1 MSLPSYRS
9 RQSDDDFQRHNANRH
24 HREGSGQDRL
34 GQRAAQK
41 DAKYTAIAEQWRYD
55 RPYYLLESWANVGAL
70 QGQWVNVEKLEQ
82 AGTTSA
88 GEKLWRSK

>member
-1 MSLPSYRS
+1 MSPPSYRG

-41 DAKYTAIAEQWRYD
+41 DARYTAKDEERRYD
-55 RPYYLLESWANVGAL
+55 GRYCRLESLGTL
-70 QGQWVNVEKLEQ
+70 GPLHGQWVNVEKLER